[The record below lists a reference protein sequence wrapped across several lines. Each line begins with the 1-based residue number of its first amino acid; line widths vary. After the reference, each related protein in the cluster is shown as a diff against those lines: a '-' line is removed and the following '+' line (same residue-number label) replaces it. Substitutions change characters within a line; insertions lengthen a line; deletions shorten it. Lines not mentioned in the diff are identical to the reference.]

1 MPRKVFSDGDI
12 LYAQDVNEIGNPI
25 VDGADLLGHGP
36 KVVDSY
42 LADAP
47 DQIKSRFYNFY
58 DRLKVSQ
65 QTGLNFAYLG
75 GVVLLS
81 NGTLVSISPGTITL
95 PNNATSFVFVGSNGT
110 VQQSS
115 VLPNECFPLALITT
129 AGGTSTN
136 LIDLRDKV
144 IDRVAPSTIPVQQ
157 LIPPG
162 VSMEYW
168 GTNAPS
174 GWLWCDGTWYSQS
187 TYPALYA
194 ALGSTYDVGNGM
206 FRVPD
211 HRGRVAVG
219 AGQGSGLT
227 NRLLGQTFGSEA
239 ETLDVTQ
246 MPQHNHGINDPGHGH
261 STNDPGHGHG
271 VNDSGHSHGYTFR
284 TEQDITGSNEAYL
297 DRDGSNNYRLI
308 NVGGTTSGAAT
319 GISIRNSGTG
329 VSVNGSGTGISVNY
343 QGGGGAHNNI
353 QPSIVCNF
361 IIKI

>member
-1 MPRKVFSDGDI
+1 MTRRVFQDGDI

-25 VDGADLLGHGP
+25 VDGQDLLGHGP
-36 KVVDSY
+36 KVTDAYLSDSSNQ
-42 LADAP
+42 L
-47 DQIKSRFYNFY
+47 KSRFYNFY

-65 QTGLNFAYLG
+65 QTGLTFSYLG

-81 NGTLVSISPGTITL
+81 NGTLASISPGTINL

-129 AGGTSTN
+129 TSGTLST
-136 LIDLRDKV
+136 LVDLRDKV

-162 VSMEYW
+162 FVGEYW
-168 GTNAPS
+168 GNTAPS
-174 GWLWCDGTWYSQS
+174 GWLWCDGATYSQA

-194 ALGSTYDVGNGM
+194 ALGSSYNVGGGN

-227 NRLLGQTFGSEA
+227 NRTLGQTFGSETV
-239 ETLDVTQ
+239 TLDVSQ
-246 MPQHNHGINDPGHGH
+246 LPSHNHGVNDPGHSHPFSDPGH
-261 STNDPGHGHG
+261 SHGVNDPGHGHG
-271 VNDSGHSHGYTFR
+271 LPGDVYDREAS
-284 TEQDITGSNEAYL
+284 EGS
-297 DRDGSNNYRLI
+297 DGSGSAYQPR
-308 NVGGTTSGAAT
+308 GAYTLGATT
-319 GISIRNSGTG
+319 GISIRTSW
-329 VSVNGSGTGISVNY
+329 TGINISGASTGLSINS
-343 QGGGGAHNNI
+343 QGGGGSHNNI
-353 QPSIVCNF
+353 QPSVVCNF
-361 IIKI
+361 IIKV